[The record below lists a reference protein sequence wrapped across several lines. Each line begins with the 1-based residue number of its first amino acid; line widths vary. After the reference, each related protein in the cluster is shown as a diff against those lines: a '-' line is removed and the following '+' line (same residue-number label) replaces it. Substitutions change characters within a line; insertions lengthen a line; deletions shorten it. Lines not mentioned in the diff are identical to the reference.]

1 MKIVSL
7 RVNGNDIDGLDNAT
21 VKITLNNISPVTMTG
36 DSVAFSATIK
46 FLERP
51 TMTGRS

>member
-7 RVNGNDIDGLDNAT
+7 RVNGYDIDGLDNAT

-36 DSVAFSATIK
+36 TVSRSARRSK
-46 FLERP
+46 CLERR